1 MGRAFW
7 TYTYLGGLGILLVLL
22 NLVFKPL
29 DAQYPD
35 RAIDVAFLC
44 VAGPLL
50 NIPQVRIEQ
59 GRLSLSG
66 IAIGVAAL
74 MTNPLDATVIGLAS
88 SVSVLR
94 RGAFPIV
101 GNAMF
106 SATIAFT
113 GSLLATLLRQD
124 GSLNIVDRLAVL
136 AACF

>member
-7 TYTYLGGLGILLVLL
+7 TYTYLGGLGILVVLL
-22 NLVFKPL
+22 NLAFKPL

-74 MTNPLDATVIGLAS
+74 TTNPLAATVIGLAS
-88 SVSVLR
+88 SVSVFR

-101 GNAMF
+101 GNAVF
-106 SATIAFT
+106 SAAIAFA
-113 GSLLATLLRQD
+113 GSLVASFLRQE
-124 GSLNIVDRLAVL
+124 GPFNLAAHLAV
-136 AACF
+136 

>member
-7 TYTYLGGLGILLVLL
+7 TYTYLGGLGILVVLL
-22 NLVFKPL
+22 NLAFKPL

-106 SATIAFT
+106 SAVIALT
-113 GSLLATLLRQD
+113 GANALVHLTSLGMWWYSQHA
-124 GSLNIVDRLAVL
+124 SS
-136 AACF
+136 